1 MFGTTAEASTSL
13 AAGHVEVLL
22 GNGAT
27 VPTVTAPSASSGP
40 ASATPSSI
48 LPTTGAQG
56 GAVSG
61 GTGIPCVN

>member
-1 MFGTTAEASTSL
+1 
-13 AAGHVEVLL
+13 
-22 GNGAT
+22 
-27 VPTVTAPSASSGP
+27 VPTVTAPGPAAASSGSASS
-40 ASATPSSI
+40 SATPSSI